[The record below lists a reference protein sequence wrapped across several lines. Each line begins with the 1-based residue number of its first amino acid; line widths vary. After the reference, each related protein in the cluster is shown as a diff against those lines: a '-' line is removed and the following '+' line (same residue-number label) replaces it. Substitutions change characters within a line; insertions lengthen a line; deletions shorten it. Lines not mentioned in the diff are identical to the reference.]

1 MIVDISVD
9 RYGIDVSCTGTM
21 YLKGYDSLCIVW
33 STISDI
39 DFYDS
44 TGSDAHYFNTSPP
57 NYFTEYN
64 SIQIPIN
71 LSTANQAQQRMIFN
85 IRTII

>member
-21 YLKGYDSLCIVW
+21 YLKGYDNLCIVW

-44 TGSDAHYFNTSPP
+44 TGLDAYYFNTRP
-57 NYFTEYN
+57 NYLLNATVFR
-64 SIQIPIN
+64 SR
-71 LSTANQAQQRMIFN
+71 STSVLQTKHNDV
-85 IRTII
+85 

>member
-1 MIVDISVD
+1 MIVYISVD
-9 RYGIDVSCTGTM
+9 RHGIDVSCTGTM

-57 NYFTEYN
+57 IILLNVECN

-71 LSTANQAQQRMIFN
+71 LSTANQAQ
-85 IRTII
+85 

>member
-9 RYGIDVSCTGTM
+9 RHGIDVSCTGTM

-44 TGSDAHYFNTSPP
+44 TGSDAHYFDTRP
-57 NYFTEYN
+57 NYFTECN
-64 SIQIPIN
+64 TVFRTR
-71 LSTANQAQQRMIFN
+71 STSVLQTKHNDV
-85 IRTII
+85 

>member
-1 MIVDISVD
+1 MIVGISVD
-9 RYGIDVSCTGTM
+9 RYGIDVTYTSTM

-33 STISDI
+33 STINDI

-44 TGSDAHYFNTSPP
+44 TGSYAYYFDTSPP
-57 NYFTEYN
+57 IILLNVECN

-71 LSTANQAQQRMIFN
+71 LSTANQAQ
-85 IRTII
+85 